1 MLHRFQLEDKVRS
14 YIREGNIS
22 ESQYQELKKYL
33 EYIRKNPIK
42 RGDTIVVIRGRKI
55 KKGTVGE
62 IFWIKD
68 MPKYNPGLIPCFS
81 SGTEKR
87 IGMHVKGSSEPQ
99 WTALDNVA
107 KLVLVEELQLAEVI
121 QETTGLRIL
130 P

>member
-22 ESQYQELKKYL
+22 EYQYQELKKYL

-42 RGDTIVVIRGRKI
+42 RGDTVVVIRGRKV

-62 IFWIKD
+62 VFWLGD
-68 MPKYNPGLIPCFS
+68 VVNPHHKGM
-81 SGTEKR
+81 EKR
-87 IGMHVKGSSEPQ
+87 LGMRVKDSVEPQ
-99 WTALDNVA
+99 WTSLGNVA

>member
-42 RGDTIVVIRGRKI
+42 RGDTVVVIRGRKV
-55 KKGTVGE
+55 KQGTVGE
-62 IFWIKD
+62 VFWMASKHNS
-68 MPKYNPGLIPCFS
+68 YRAQ
-81 SGTEKR
+81 TEKR
-87 IGMHVKGSSEPQ
+87 IGLRTKDSSEPQ
-99 WTALDNVA
+99 WTSLYNVA
-107 KLVLVEELQLAEVI
+107 KAVLVEELQLAEVI